1 MTDQEHGLLREI
13 SGHLTSIEDRQE
25 TIRKENRE
33 EHGNMFSKID
43 AITKGGCPMGIQHEK
58 DITELKKRPMKFMDV
73 SSAVISALCAI
84 VAAGAAIAVV
94 LGGLH

>member
-33 EHGNMFSKID
+33 EHGGMISKID
-43 AITKGGCPMGIQHEK
+43 AIMKNGCPTGIQHEK
-58 DITELKKRPMKFMDV
+58 DIAELKQRPMKFTDV

-84 VAAGAAIAVV
+84 IAAGAAVAVV
-94 LGGLH
+94 LGGVH